1 MSVPIYNTRT
11 VSAQVLQRLMQRS
24 SANYDA
30 VKTEIKP
37 SMDAVKKLGDAAI
50 LKKYR
55 DRCIPV
61 SKLKISKAEFDE
73 AYQNCDSRFLQ
84 AFKVA
89 RRNLEKVCKEQM
101 NSAQKSCL
109 VSNKG
114 IKVWREWRPLDSV
127 GIYAPGGRANYP
139 STLLMCAIPAIIAGC
154 KHNIACAPPNEQGK
168 LPAELLV
175 AASELGVTEV
185 FKVGGAQ
192 AVAAMAYGTETIPKV
207 LKIAGPGNQYVTA
220 AKLLV
225 FPQTAIDLPAGPSE
239 NLIIADDSADPDFV
253 AADLITDAEHGP
265 DSASILLTSSELVA
279 KNVLLLISNLIKRLA
294 TQKTIKESLANY
306 GAIIVTQSLDEA
318 ISLANEYAPEH
329 MQIMTR
335 NPESVA
341 KRIINAGSVFV
352 GTWSA
357 KAAGDYT
364 TGANH
369 VLPTGQAAKTLGALS
384 VESFGKWIEFQQ
396 LTRLGFNELSQTI
409 ETFADIEGLPAHK
422 LSSTIRNNS

>member
-1 MSVPIYNTRT
+1 MSIPIFNSKTINY
-11 VSAQVLQRLMQRS
+11 QVLQRLMQRS

-37 SMDAVKKLGDAAI
+37 SMDAVKKFGDAAI

-55 DRCIPV
+55 DRSIPV
-61 SKLKISKAEFDE
+61 SMLKISKAELDE

-89 RRNLEKVCKEQM
+89 RRNLEKVCKAQM

-127 GIYAPGGRANYP
+127 GLYAPGGRANYP
-139 STLLMCAIPAIIAGC
+139 STLLMCAIPAITSGC
-154 KHNIACAPPNEQGK
+154 KHIIACAPPNEQGK

-239 NLIIADDSADPDFV
+239 NLIIADEFANPDFV

-265 DSASILLTSSELVA
+265 DSASILLTTSELVA
-279 KNVLLLISNLIKRLA
+279 KNVVLSISNLIKSIA
-294 TQKTIKESLANY
+294 TQKTIKESLTNY

-369 VLPTGQAAKTLGALS
+369 VLPTGQAAKTFGALS

-396 LTRLGFNELSQTI
+396 LTKLGFNELSQTI
-409 ETFADIEGLPAHK
+409 ETFADIEGLPAHN

>member
-1 MSVPIYNTRT
+1 MKSAHNTC
-11 VSAQVLQRLMQRS
+11 VV
-24 SANYDA
+24 
-30 VKTEIKP
+30 
-37 SMDAVKKLGDAAI
+37 
-50 LKKYR
+50 
-55 DRCIPV
+55 
-61 SKLKISKAEFDE
+61 
-73 AYQNCDSRFLQ
+73 
-84 AFKVA
+84 
-89 RRNLEKVCKEQM
+89 
-101 NSAQKSCL
+101 NS
-109 VSNKG
+109 KG
-114 IKVWREWRPLDSV
+114 IKVWREWRPLDSI

-154 KHNIACAPPNEQGK
+154 KRIIVCVPPNEQGN

-175 AASELGVTEV
+175 TAFELGITDV

-192 AVAAMAYGTETIPKV
+192 AIAAMTYGTESVPKV
-207 LKIAGPGNQYVTA
+207 LKIVGPGNQYVTA

-239 NLIIADDSADPDFV
+239 NLIIADDSANPDFV

-265 DSASILLTSSELVA
+265 DSTSILLTPSEQVA
-279 KNVLLLISNLIKRLA
+279 KSVSASIIELLKVLSSRE
-294 TQKTIKESLANY
+294 TIIESLTNY

-341 KRIINAGSVFV
+341 KRINNAGSVFV
-352 GTWSA
+352 GSWSA
-357 KAAGDYT
+357 KAAGDYA

-369 VLPTGQAAKTLGALS
+369 VLPTGQAAKTFGALS

-396 LTRLGFNELSQTI
+396 LTKSGFTQLSQTI
-409 ETFADIEGLPAHK
+409 ETYADIEGLPAHK
-422 LSSTIRNNS
+422 LSSTVRNNE

>member
-1 MSVPIYNTRT
+1 MPIPIYNTNT
-11 VSAQVLQRLMQRS
+11 INAQVLQRLMQRS
-24 SANYDA
+24 AANYDA
-30 VKTEIKP
+30 VKTEVKP
-37 SMDAVKKLGDAAI
+37 NMEAVKQLGDIAI
-50 LKKYR
+50 LNKYG
-55 DRCIPV
+55 DRGIPIRRLVV
-61 SKLKISKAEFDE
+61 SKKEFDE
-73 AYQNCDSRFLQ
+73 AYQNCNSRFLQ

-89 RRNLEKVCKEQM
+89 RRNLENVCKAQM
-101 NSAQKSCL
+101 KSAQNACG
-109 VSNKG
+109 VNGKG

-139 STLLMCAIPAIIAGC
+139 STLLMCAIPAIISGC
-154 KHNIACAPPNEQGK
+154 NRIITCAPPNEQGK

-175 AASELGVTEV
+175 SAAELGVTEV

-192 AVAAMAYGTETIPKV
+192 AVAAMAYGTESIPKV
-207 LKIAGPGNQYVTA
+207 LKIVGPGNQYVTA

-239 NLIIADDSADPDFV
+239 NLIIADDSANPAFV

-265 DSASILLTSSELVA
+265 DSASILLTPSELVA
-279 KNVLLLISNLIKRLA
+279 KNVVLLISNLIKRLA

-318 ISLANEYAPEH
+318 ISLANAYAPEH
-329 MQIMTR
+329 MQIMAR
-335 NPESVA
+335 EPESVA

-369 VLPTGQAAKTLGALS
+369 VLPTGQAAKSFGALS
-384 VESFGKWIEFQQ
+384 VESFGKWIEFQK
-396 LTRLGFNELSQTI
+396 LTEVGFLELSKVI
-409 ETFADIEGLPAHK
+409 ETYADIEALPAHK
-422 LSSTIRNNS
+422 LSSTVRINK